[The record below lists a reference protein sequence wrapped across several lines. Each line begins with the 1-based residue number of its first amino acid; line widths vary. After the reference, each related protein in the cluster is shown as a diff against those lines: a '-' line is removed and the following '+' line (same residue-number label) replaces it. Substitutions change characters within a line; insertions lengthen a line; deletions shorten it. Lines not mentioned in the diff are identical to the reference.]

1 MSKKIHG
8 FCESFFLPI
17 LYGRKG
23 GGRMNLTAQRLR
35 ALRKRK
41 GLSQTEVAR
50 ILGITRT
57 AYNKYESGA
66 SAPSRKLRE
75 LAQLYHVS
83 TDYILGEE
91 DALAEKLRE
100 ADARTSSHL
109 RKYLDLSDE
118 GKDIVDITLDAVY
131 ARERN
136 DVSST
141 ESSRPRVK
149 NTAAA
154 PKSPTAAGDAP
165 TDRH

>member
-1 MSKKIHG
+1 
-8 FCESFFLPI
+8 
-17 LYGRKG
+17 
-23 GGRMNLTAQRLR
+23 MNLTAQRLR

-131 ARERN
+131 ARESN

-154 PKSPTAAGDAP
+154 PKSPTVAGKAP

>member
-1 MSKKIHG
+1 
-8 FCESFFLPI
+8 
-17 LYGRKG
+17 
-23 GGRMNLTAQRLR
+23 MNLTAQRLR

-118 GKDIVDITLDAVY
+118 GRI
-131 ARERN
+131 
-136 DVSST
+136 S
-141 ESSRPRVK
+141 
-149 NTAAA
+149 
-154 PKSPTAAGDAP
+154 
-165 TDRH
+165 

>member
-1 MSKKIHG
+1 MDI
-8 FCESFFLPI
+8 
-17 LYGRKG
+17 
-23 GGRMNLTAQRLR
+23 TARRLR
-35 ALRKRK
+35 ELRKAK
-41 GLSQTEVAR
+41 HMSQTDVANH
-50 ILGITRT
+50 LGITRT

-91 DALAEKLRE
+91 DALTEKLRE

-109 RKYLDLSDE
+109 RKHLDLSDE

-131 ARERN
+131 ARESN

-141 ESSRPRVK
+141 ESPRPRVK

-154 PKSPTAAGDAP
+154 PKSPTVAGEAP